1 MSGLFWKI
9 IMPLLHSLRG
19 RIRYFLLSH
28 PKLLEDFRRSKAISS
43 FLFDQHCKWMLEEGI
58 RNWDIESDDGRA
70 PIYDGTVEESEY
82 EKNVEVVAAAIRRHA
97 RKTQRLGLKY
107 VPVRPKPWYSYDR
120 IRRFLR
126 SHPNILTRLQRSRLL
141 AVKLRQVEVQ
151 RALDQVQRRHERDIA
166 AGLVAAGTSLSV
178 DEMSY
183 RGVRIAFFE
192 IINTPDFAPSPWT
205 LPFRLAWRYIRA
217 VLFAPVRLWNYLASL
232 MVLLWDFLAASP
244 FRFAIGVGLLL
255 SAVGGLGVWLEV
267 KLIGWLLV
275 FGLILIGAATVI
287 KLLGIFFDLFEFF
300 YERSI
305 IVRLLV
311 AGAVVAFWISSGSKK
326 HDLTVSTYVF
336 LSYVVI
342 ILLVTK
348 LAQKIYERTHDHW
361 LMRPEKFKI
370 ALGLL
375 MWGAFFYLIHAQ
387 LTDRWTWEDLG
398 LAMLRSGLWVGMA
411 YVSVCAVAAVAW
423 WPEIREKPSLRLNHA
438 HDARP
443 ISDQELLAKGLSDER

>member
-28 PKLLEDFRRSKAISS
+28 PKLLEDFRRSQAISS
-43 FLFDQHCKWMLEEGI
+43 FLFDQHYKWMLEEGN
-58 RNWDIESDDGRA
+58 RNWDNESDAGRT
-70 PIYDGTVEESEY
+70 PIYDGTIEESEY
-82 EKNVEVVAAAIRRHA
+82 DRNIDIITAAIIRHA

-107 VPVRPKPWYSYDR
+107 VPVKRKPWYSYDR

-126 SHPNILTRLQRSRLL
+126 RHPNILARLQRSRLL
-141 AVKLRQVEVQ
+141 AVKLRQVETQ
-151 RALDQVQRRHERDIA
+151 RALDVVQRRHEGNIA
-166 AGLVAAGTSLSV
+166 AGHVAAGTSLSV
-178 DEMSY
+178 DEIAK
-183 RGVRIAFFE
+183 RGVRIAFLE
-192 IINTPDFAPSPWT
+192 ILNAPELAPSPWT

-232 MVLLWDFLAASP
+232 MVLLWDFFAASP

-255 SAVGGLGVWLEV
+255 SAVGGLGIWLEV
-267 KLIGWLLV
+267 KLIGWLLIL
-275 FGLILIGAATVI
+275 GSILIVAATVI
-287 KLLGIFFDLFEFF
+287 KLLGIFVDLFEFF

-305 IVRLLV
+305 IVRSLV
-311 AGAVVAFWISSGSKK
+311 AGAVVAFWIASASKK
-326 HDLTVSTYVF
+326 HDLTVSAYVL
-336 LSYVVI
+336 LSYAVI

-375 MWGAFFYLIHAQ
+375 IWGAFFYLIHVQ

-398 LAMLRSGLWVGMA
+398 LIMLQSGLLVGMA
-411 YVSVCAVAAVAW
+411 YISVCAVAAVAW